1 MWLFFFSSSLSL
13 HDAATLWILVAVVIT
28 RTTYLNVPRAFELDY
43 TEKKNGK
50 KWNCTRYSRSRKL
63 FTVFFFSSSCVLSCG
78 DTVHS
83 NSYSSTCSLTLN
95 TYRSICIVA
104 RCIRSKYCI
113 FDGFLHYGFLWYFF
127 LIVVD
132 CRLRRRHC
140 RLSRFTL
147 FIFYLLLLFP
157 STRLLIYLF
166 IFFFYAYFFFSLF
179 MYSRYIHAAR
189 NLSLEFFIF
198 IYIFV
203 RHYISRLSIQRP
215 QIEALLVF
223 QSQRLK

>member
-1 MWLFFFSSSLSL
+1 M
-13 HDAATLWILVAVVIT
+13 I
-28 RTTYLNVPRAFELDY
+28 
-43 TEKKNGK
+43 
-50 KWNCTRYSRSRKL
+50 
-63 FTVFFFSSSCVLSCG
+63 
-78 DTVHS
+78 
-83 NSYSSTCSLTLN
+83 
-95 TYRSICIVA
+95 
-104 RCIRSKYCI
+104 
-113 FDGFLHYGFLWYFF
+113 FF

-223 QSQRLK
+223 QSQRLKSDDRFRFSFFRFLIVVIIGENCSIRRHLPFAPLETIWCV